1 MPYNLASAGISKT
14 SSSFNVAN
22 REPAKLPPLFFLHD
36 KFLSIVLHV
45 SSFFYDLKL
54 YQQWFENYYSYCKN
68 KTCQLLWKMC
78 LQFKRFAQLVYVQND
93 NHGLDVIIIH
103 LDMYLTGA
111 KGMEVA
117 LVM

>member
-1 MPYNLASAGISKT
+1 MPYNLASAGIST
-14 SSSFNVAN
+14 MSSSFNVAN

-36 KFLSIVLHV
+36 KFLSVVLHFL
-45 SSFFYDLKL
+45 SFFMIYN
-54 YQQWFENYYSYCKN
+54 FIINGS
-68 KTCQLLWKMC
+68 TCQLLWKTC

-93 NHGLDVIIIH
+93 NHGSDVIIIH